1 MKKSSVALCIIILI
15 AWTWVLWLWLRY
27 GLLPPTELTA
37 LMLTDLEFLGPYAL
51 ILDLL
56 VMVALFSVITPYLRR
71 SSKATEDSCEDEP
84 LDNRNNN

>member
-1 MKKSSVALCIIILI
+1 MKNKTLFLYVLFLLS
-15 AWTWVLWLWLRY
+15 WFWVLSIYLRH
-27 GLLPPTELTA
+27 GLVPPADFPPLI
-37 LMLTDLEFLGPYAL
+37 LQDLEFLGPYAL